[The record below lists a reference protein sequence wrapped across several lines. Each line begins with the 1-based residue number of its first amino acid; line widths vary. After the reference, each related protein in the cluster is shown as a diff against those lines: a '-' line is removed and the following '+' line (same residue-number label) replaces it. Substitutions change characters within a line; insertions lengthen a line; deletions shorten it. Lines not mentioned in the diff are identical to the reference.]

1 MAHTFAELVVGGVLL
16 PPFVTYL
23 VAALVLIVV
32 LRPLLHVVGFAKMFS
47 HASVAELSLYV
58 IIRAYWCCCSRGV
71 GHGCGRAALC
81 HRRINNMT
89 PSSVIYPERSPLA
102 RNEKK
107 QMNKIQLSVMNEI
120 LTAINEKIDPNIKIE
135 VDNAKAPAIVTYCSR

>member
-58 IIRAYWCCCSRGV
+58 II
-71 GHGCGRAALC
+71 
-81 HRRINNMT
+81 
-89 PSSVIYPERSPLA
+89 
-102 RNEKK
+102 
-107 QMNKIQLSVMNEI
+107 LSLLV
-120 LTAINEKIDPNIKIE
+120 LLF
-135 VDNAKAPAIVTYCSR
+135 